1 MLQTISSREQKEV
14 TRNRN
19 SCNIVSVLREQ
30 IDQDFWGLLSPKRDT
45 VKLISGGA
53 DTRRL
58 CKGRRKSSDE
68 GTNATVCWALGSS
81 LFANTHQHG
90 CLSSGMKGQN
100 V

>member
-53 DTRRL
+53 DT
-58 CKGRRKSSDE
+58 
-68 GTNATVCWALGSS
+68 
-81 LFANTHQHG
+81 
-90 CLSSGMKGQN
+90 
-100 V
+100 